1 MIKFI
6 PFLFLSY
13 IIGGIPTGYLAV
25 KITQKKDIRNCG
37 SGNIGFTNVLRTAGP
52 VLGSLVMVID
62 TGKAFF
68 TAYCFSNLFETP
80 SLYRLIFGITVI
92 IGNIFNPFL
101 KFKGGKGVAAG
112 LGVALAISPVPVIF
126 SVAAFSITILI
137 SRYISLG
144 SLTAASVFLIS
155 NILYHSYA
163 GKNWWAVIF
172 SGLLFIVIVFSHT
185 SNIKRLL
192 RGEEN
197 KIGKRK
203 Q

>member
-6 PFLFLSY
+6 PFLVLSY

-25 KITQKKDIRNCG
+25 KIIQKKDIRNYG
-37 SGNIGFTNVLRTAGP
+37 SGNIGFTNVLRTAGL
-52 VLGSLVMVID
+52 VLGSLVLVID

-68 TAYCFSNLFETP
+68 TTYCFSNLFDTP
-80 SLYRLIFGITVI
+80 ALYRLLFGITLI

-112 LGVALAISPVPVIF
+112 FGVALAISPIPVIF
-126 SVAAFSITILI
+126 SVAAFSIIILTF
-137 SRYISLG
+137 RYISLG

-155 NILYHSYA
+155 NILLHSYTE
-163 GKNWWAVIF
+163 KNWWAIIF
-172 SGLLFIVIVFSHT
+172 SVLLFIAIVYSHT